1 MFHFGNSKRWLSG
14 CAGIRAGD
22 KKAEKE
28 KIKSTKKANL
38 QSF

>member
-1 MFHFGNSKRWLSG
+1 MFNFSKSKHWLSG

-22 KKAEKE
+22 KMAEKE
-28 KIKSTKKANL
+28 KIKSTKKTNL